1 MLEYIVFK
9 ISKWKKK
16 AGNKLN
22 ELAKDGWKVTS
33 TYGKKN
39 RWIIMEKEMIKEP
52 KPEEPEIKEPEIKEP
67 VVSTYQ
73 REQPIAIN

>member
-1 MLEYIVFK
+1 MLEYIIFK

-39 RWIIMEKEMIKEP
+39 RWIIMEKEMIEEQKI
-52 KPEEPEIKEPEIKEP
+52 EEPEIVEPEIEEP
-67 VVSTYQ
+67 EEPKT
-73 REQPIAIN
+73 EEPIVMN

>member
-1 MLEYIVFK
+1 MLEYIIFK

-52 KPEEPEIKEPEIKEP
+52 KPEEPEIKEP

>member
-39 RWIIMEKEMIKEP
+39 RWIIMEKEMIEEQKI
-52 KPEEPEIKEPEIKEP
+52 EEPEIVEPEIEEP
-67 VVSTYQ
+67 EEPKT
-73 REQPIAIN
+73 EEPIVMN

>member
-52 KPEEPEIKEPEIKEP
+52 KPEEPEIKEP

>member
-39 RWIIMEKEMIKEP
+39 RWIIMEKEMIEEP
-52 KPEEPEIKEPEIKEP
+52 KPEETKI
-67 VVSTYQ
+67 
-73 REQPIAIN
+73 EQPIAIN